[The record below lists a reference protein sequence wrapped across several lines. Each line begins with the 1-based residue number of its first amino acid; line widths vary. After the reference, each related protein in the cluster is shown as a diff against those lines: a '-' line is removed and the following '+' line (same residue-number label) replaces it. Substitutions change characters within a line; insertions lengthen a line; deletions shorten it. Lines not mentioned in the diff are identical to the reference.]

1 MADIVQLDV
10 PLFIRLLELS
20 REEIEKDAD
29 IHDLA
34 EIVIKMSAQG
44 PVNMS
49 NYNDIVKFMRKQG
62 SETNEDHGP
71 ENPDA
76 EYNKGEYD
84 REGDMAKDD
93 LRTLNDAAKELYSII
108 QADENLPE
116 WVQAKITKAMDYLDT
131 ARDYL
136 KANKYAENTE
146 VDELARIKQLGGI
159 Q

>member
-20 REEIEKDAD
+20 REEIKDDAD

-34 EIVIKMSAQG
+34 QAVIKMSAHG
-44 PVNMS
+44 PINMS

-62 SETNEDHGP
+62 SETNEDHA
-71 ENPDA
+71 EDPDA
-76 EYNKGEYD
+76 AHNVGEYD

-93 LRTLNDAAKELYSII
+93 LRTINSAAQELYDILQS
-108 QADENLPE
+108 DENLPE
-116 WVQAKITKAMDYLDT
+116 WVQSKITKAADYIDT
-131 ARDYL
+131 VRDYL
-136 KANKYAENTE
+136 KANKEVESVE